1 MPANDV
7 NPMLAALRGLEESLD
22 EHKRAQAAR
31 ADEAIK
37 EISKEPAKRKRRVYD
52 FGWIAGALRATNE
65 VPYLHLLTHLRHLRR
80 LGVLGPHLRRAAI
93 VLGGVFAVGAIGFG
107 ILWWRLSSGPISLDM
122 ATPWITSAIE
132 QNFGSRH
139 KVEIG
144 GTILERD
151 EHGRTAVRLR
161 DIVVREPDGRI
172 VASAPRAEVGL
183 SHASLLSGKPRA
195 ESLSLVGAEISVRI
209 GNDGQLT
216 LLANQ
221 QVPAQAPA
229 PATRGGKTV
238 QVTPATSS
246 AVLSH
251 PASKTFLRE
260 APKNFAALLAWID
273 SLSALGLDGYDLN
286 EIGLK
291 NGRVIVDDQRNGQQ
305 SIFENISLSLTRPHA
320 GEVVFSI
327 GSEQIERPWLLLAGV
342 TSLGDGRRGISIEAR
357 KIALRDVLLALRVGD
372 GQFAADIP
380 FSAAIR
386 AEIQQDGTPL
396 AASGRMLIGP
406 GMVGLGGDDG
416 GHLNIDRA
424 ELSLEWDSVRRAV
437 TIPFQI
443 VSGGTRITLAAFA
456 EAPKEPG
463 GAWPLAL
470 SGGSIVIAPKDV
482 AADQHV
488 LLNRIAVRGK
498 FDPVKQRI
506 EFEHGDLA
514 GKGIGLA
521 LSGNLDFSGSE
532 PRLAVGLAAQSMPVS
547 AFKLLWPALVNPP
560 VRNWVEEHLQAGEID
575 RIEIATNAPI
585 STLQAGGPPVPEDG
599 LSIEIVTSGGTVTA
613 LEGLPPIRDADFVTR
628 ISGRTATVA
637 FGRGTVELPSG
648 RKLTI
653 TDGLFEIPDT
663 WIKKPPARARMRIDG
678 PVPAAAELL
687 GMERLRDF
695 SGAPLDPALSRG
707 TVTAQIQ
714 LAFPLDGDAPR
725 GVTTYNITTD
735 VTNFAVDKFVM
746 QQKIEAQSLR
756 ITANNQGYQVKGDV
770 RIGGTPATIDYR
782 KQRDDQDA
790 QFRLQTILDDAAR
803 ARLGYDLYGAITG
816 PMTVRL
822 AGKLATNPDQGSR
835 FAVDVDLTQVK
846 IENLLPGWIKP
857 AGKQSRAVFN
867 YVGRE
872 KSTRLEDMTLDGGGT
887 LVKGSIEVD
896 TNGDLISA
904 NLPTFTLSEGDK
916 VSLKADRASDGLLRV
931 AMRGEVL
938 DGRGFVKASLGGPAG
953 EKKTHPLADLDIDVR
968 LGAVIGFNGETIR
981 GVELKMLRRAGVIK
995 SLSLN
1000 GKLGIDSPILSD
1012 LRGRPGGKQ
1021 VVYIETKDAGALF
1034 RFTDTYPKMVGGEMW
1049 VAMDPPTL
1057 DQAPQ
1062 EGVLNVRD
1070 FVIRGE
1076 AALDRVVSG
1085 APGGAPNGVEF
1096 TRMRVEF
1103 TRSAGKLALRDG
1115 VVRGPV
1121 VGATIGGHIDYA
1133 KNDVS
1138 LQGTFIPLY
1147 GLNNAF
1153 GQIPIVGLFLG
1164 GDKEGLLGITFEV
1177 VGPPGRAT
1185 LRVNPISAVAP
1196 GLLRKFFEFQNTP
1209 GVVDPM
1215 ADQRSYEQRRLDPR
1229 PAQPR
1234 AEQRPEI
1241 TPR

>member
-7 NPMLAALRGLEESLD
+7 NPMLAALRGLEESYD
-22 EHKRAQAAR
+22 KHIRAQAQQ
-31 ADEAIK
+31 ADEAV
-37 EISKEPAKRKRRVYD
+37 EQISRPPPKPKRRVYD
-52 FGWIAGALRATNE
+52 FGVIASALRASNE
-65 VPYLHLLTHLRHLRR
+65 IPYLHLLTHLRHLRR
-80 LGVLGPHLRRAAI
+80 LGVLGPHLRRAAL
-93 VLGGVFAVGAIGFG
+93 VLGGLVVVGALGFG
-107 ILWWRLSSGPISLDM
+107 VLWWRLSSGPISLDI

-132 QNFGSRH
+132 QNFGARH

-151 EHGRTAVRLR
+151 EQGRTAVRIR
-161 DIVVREPDGRI
+161 DIVVREPDGKI
-172 VASAPRAEVGL
+172 VAKAPRAEVGL

-195 ESLSLVGAEISVRI
+195 ESLNLVGAQISVRI
-209 GNDGQLT
+209 GTDGQLT
-216 LLANQ
+216 LLTNQ
-221 QVPAQAPA
+221 PPGAPGTSPSAA
-229 PATRGGKTV
+229 PDKQDV

-251 PASKTFLRE
+251 PASKTFLRD

-305 SIFENISLSLTRPHA
+305 SIFENISLSLTRPRA

-327 GSEQIERPWLLLAGV
+327 GSEQAERPWLLLAGV
-342 TSLGDGRRGISIEAR
+342 TSLGGGKRGISIEAR

-372 GQFAADIP
+372 GQIDADIP
-380 FSAAIR
+380 FSAAVR

-406 GMVGLGGDDG
+406 GFIGAGGDDG
-416 GHLNIDRA
+416 DRIKIDRA
-424 ELSLEWDSVRRAV
+424 ELSLEWDSSRRAV

-443 VSGGTRITLAAFA
+443 VSGGTRLTLAAFA
-456 EAPKEPG
+456 EAPKQPG
-463 GAWPLAL
+463 GVWPLAL

-482 AADQHV
+482 AADQHI
-488 LLNRIAVRGK
+488 LLNRIAVRGR

-560 VRNWVEEHLQAGEID
+560 VRNWIEEHLEGGEID
-575 RIEIATNAPI
+575 RIEIATNAPL
-585 STLQAGGPPVPEDG
+585 STLQAGGPPIPEDG

-613 LEGLPPIRDADFVTR
+613 LDGLPPIKDADFVTR
-628 ISGRTATVA
+628 ITGRTATVA
-637 FGRGTVELPSG
+637 LGRGTVELPSG
-648 RKLTI
+648 RKLTL

-663 WIKKPPARARMRIDG
+663 WQKKPPARARLRVDG

-695 SGAPLDPALSRG
+695 SGTPLDPALSRG
-707 TVTAQIQ
+707 TVTAQVQ

-746 QQKIEAQSLR
+746 QQKVEAQSLR

-782 KQRDDQDA
+782 KQRDEPDA
-790 QFRLQTILDDAAR
+790 QFRLQATLDDAAR

-822 AGKLATNPDQGSR
+822 AGKLATSPDQGSR
-835 FAVDVDLTQVK
+835 FSVDVDLTQVK
-846 IENLLPGWIKP
+846 IENLLPGWVKA
-857 AGKQSRAVFN
+857 AGKPSRAVFT

-872 KSTRLEDMTLDGGGT
+872 KSTRLEDMTLDGSGT
-887 LVKGSIEVD
+887 LVKGTVEVD
-896 TNGDLISA
+896 SNGDLISA
-904 NLPTFTLSEGDK
+904 NLPTFTLAEGDK
-916 VSLKADRASDGLLRV
+916 ASLKADRTADGLLKV

-938 DGRGFVKASLGGPAG
+938 DGRGFVKASLGGHA
-953 EKKTHPLADLDIDVR
+953 KDAKSRQLADIDIDVR
-968 LGAVIGFNGETIR
+968 LGAVVGFNGETIR
-981 GVELKMLRRAGVIK
+981 GVEIKLLRRAGVIK
-995 SLSLN
+995 NLSLN
-1000 GKLGIDSPILSD
+1000 GKIGVDAPILSD
-1012 LRGRPGGKQ
+1012 LRGRSGKQ

-1034 RFTDTYPKMVGGEMW
+1034 RFTDTYPKMMGGEMW

-1070 FVIRGE
+1070 FRIRGE
-1076 AALDRVVSG
+1076 AALDQVVSG

-1103 TRSAGKLALRDG
+1103 TRSAGRLALRDG

-1121 VGATIGGHIDYA
+1121 VGATVEGHIDYA
-1133 KNDVS
+1133 SNDVG
-1138 LQGTFIPLY
+1138 LTGTFVPLY

-1153 GQIPIVGLFLG
+1153 GQIPIVGMFLG
-1164 GDKEGLLGITFEV
+1164 GDKEGLLGITFMV
-1177 VGPPGRAT
+1177 TGSPGRAK
-1185 LRVNPISAVAP
+1185 LIVNPISAVAP

-1209 GVVDPM
+1209 SDPFR
-1215 ADQRSYEQRRLDPR
+1215 DTRSYEQRRLDPR
-1229 PAQPR
+1229 PPQPR
-1234 AEQRPEI
+1234 AQQGPDI